1 MTGLVGGVTQ
11 RTTHEVTTHGF
22 SVTAV
27 PEPGTCALMAAGL
40 LAVGFV
46 ARRRRAGGVQ
56 ADLHGPFLN

>member
-11 RTTHEVTTHGF
+11 RTTHGV

-27 PEPGTCALMAAGL
+27 PEPGTYALMAAGL

-56 ADLHGPFLN
+56 ADLHGPSLY